1 MRCLN
6 ERLATKMNEKE
17 IAEIRKR
24 FRVDKSNIT
33 RIRGCYISEKKEII
47 SRFDQSV
54 ALMSAEETEEIF
66 AILKKTLSGSVG
78 KNLIDIRFTNNQVLD
93 SEEHRL
99 LSALK
104 ESSLSDSDAVEKLIE
119 TVRSSLATEGCYM
132 ILLASDTYDVP
143 SYGSDGVRKD
153 ESSAMYSYILCSI
166 CPIKMTRAALG
177 YSLPENRFKN
187 VTPDWV
193 ISSPEAGFL
202 FPAFDGRTA
211 NIYSSLFYTK
221 SASDNHPELIE
232 AVFKSEAPMPADEQK
247 QSFGTLLRDTV
258 SEECSYDVICAV
270 QDKFGEMIEEH
281 KASKDPDPLVISK
294 HTVKDVLETCG
305 VEEEKIEKFGE
316 KFDSAFGAHAEIAPT
331 NIVNVKQVEVK
342 TPAVTVKLSSEASD
356 LVETRVIDGQRY
368 ILIRADGPVEVNGV
382 EINIQ

>member
-1 MRCLN
+1 
-6 ERLATKMNEKE
+6 MNEKE
-17 IAEIRKR
+17 TAEIRKR

-66 AILKKTLSGSVG
+66 SILKRTLSGSIG
-78 KNLIDIRFTNNQVLD
+78 KNLIDIHFTNNQVLD
-93 SEEHRL
+93 SDEHRL
-99 LSALK
+99 LSALRD
-104 ESSLSDSDAVEKLIE
+104 SSLSDTDAVEKLIE
-119 TVRSSLATEGCYM
+119 TVRSSLNVEGCYM

-143 SYGSDGVRKD
+143 SYSSDGTKKE
-153 ESSAMYSYILCSI
+153 ESHSMFSYILCSI

-177 YSLPENRFKN
+177 YSLNENRFKN

-193 ISSPEAGFL
+193 ISPPEAGFL

-211 NIYSSLFYTK
+211 NIYSTLFYTR
-221 SASDNHPELIE
+221 SASNNHPELIE
-232 AVFKSEAPMPADEQK
+232 AMFKAEAPMPAEEQK
-247 QSFGTLLRDTV
+247 QSFGALLRNTV
-258 SEECSYDVICAV
+258 SEECSYEVVCAV

-294 HTVKDVLETCG
+294 HIVRDVLETCG
-305 VEEEKIEKFGE
+305 VKEEKIEKFGE
-316 KFDSAFGAHAEIAPT
+316 EFDSTFGARAEITPT
-331 NIVNVKQVEVK
+331 NIVNVKRVELK
-342 TPAVTVKLSSEASD
+342 TPAVSVKLSSEASD
-356 LVETRVIDGQRY
+356 LVETRVIDGQKY
-368 ILIRADGPVEVNGV
+368 ILIRADGPIEVNGV